1 VVTASRFR
9 KLALSLPEV
18 EERSHFGKPDF
29 RVNDKIFAGLS
40 SDGRVGNLKLTSDV
54 QAQVLAL
61 TSSAFR
67 PCEGAWGRSGWT
79 YVELAL
85 ADVRQLE
92 PLIELAWQLK
102 APQSLSK
109 AHARG
114 EDPAATSE
122 AKRTAKAAQA
132 KRTAKPRRT

>member
-1 VVTASRFR
+1 MSVVTASGFR
-9 KLALSLPEV
+9 KVALALPEV

-29 RVNDKIFAGLS
+29 RVRNKIFAGLS

-85 ADVRQLE
+85 ADVKQLE
-92 PLIELAWQLK
+92 PLVELAWQLI
-102 APQSLSK
+102 APKSLVL
-109 AHARG
+109 ARG
-114 EDPAATSE
+114 GDETRDAAHKPSKP
-122 AKRTAKAAQA
+122 KRTPKP
-132 KRTAKPRRT
+132 KRS

>member
-1 VVTASRFR
+1 MTTAAAFR

-29 RVNDKIFAGLS
+29 RVRNKIFAGLS
-40 SDGRVGNLKLTSDV
+40 SDHHVGNLKLTSDV

-79 YVELAL
+79 YVELAR
-85 ADVRQLE
+85 ADGRQLE
-92 PLIELAWQLK
+92 PLMELAWQLT
-102 APQSLSK
+102 APKSLVS
-109 AHARG
+109 ARAG
-114 EDPAATSE
+114 AESRDATPQRRKK
-122 AKRTAKAAQA
+122 AKRTAKVG
-132 KRTAKPRRT
+132 RT